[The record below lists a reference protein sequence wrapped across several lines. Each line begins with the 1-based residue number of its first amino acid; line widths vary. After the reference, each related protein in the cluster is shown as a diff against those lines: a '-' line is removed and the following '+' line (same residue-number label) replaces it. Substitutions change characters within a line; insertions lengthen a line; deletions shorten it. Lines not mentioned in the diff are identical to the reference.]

1 MRKLEEELKN
11 YASSDMYPFHMPGHK
26 RRGDF
31 VCRTAITE
39 IDGFDNLHDPEN
51 LIRGEMNFAKSF
63 YGTEETYFL
72 VNGSTVGILTA
83 ISAAVRPGGRI
94 LIERGCHISVYH
106 AAYLRGLHIDY
117 FDFGERSGQRPDAV
131 VITSPTYEGVVKPV
145 RKIAAYAHSLGVPL
159 IVDEAHGAHF
169 SMHPYFPESAVR
181 QGADLVI
188 QSTHKTLPALTQT
201 ALLHNATGLV
211 PDEKIRKFIDI
222 YETSSPSY
230 VLMASITKAIHR
242 AAEGGSE
249 AFQSYAERLRRL
261 RHALAGLS
269 NFRLFGGEDCVTS
282 GQDRAVSCV
291 PGMPVDP
298 GKIVIE
304 TERSSLSGPELYER
318 LRTGFH
324 LQPEMK
330 APEYVILM
338 TSVNDTQEGF
348 DRLLDALR
356 EIDREAGPERAAAGQ
371 EAETAEYV
379 SGPDGQMLP
388 ETVRKAADE
397 TVQRSGVVS
406 ENRPGCAPAAMTIAE
421 AADAEHEIVPLNQA
435 AGRVAG
441 DYIIVYPPD
450 SPLVVPGENFT
461 EDGIRAIRDRIR
473 AGLTVTGI
481 RRDEATGRE
490 CVEVVALS
498 HLEQPGT

>member
-1 MRKLEEELKN
+1 M
-11 YASSDMYPFHMPGHK
+11 
-26 RRGDF
+26 
-31 VCRTAITE
+31 
-39 IDGFDNLHDPEN
+39 
-51 LIRGEMNFAKSF
+51 
-63 YGTEETYFL
+63 
-72 VNGSTVGILTA
+72 
-83 ISAAVRPGGRI
+83 
-94 LIERGCHISVYH
+94 
-106 AAYLRGLHIDY
+106 
-117 FDFGERSGQRPDAV
+117 
-131 VITSPTYEGVVKPV
+131 
-145 RKIAAYAHSLGVPL
+145 PL

-211 PDEKIRKFIDI
+211 PDERIRKFIDI

-242 AAEGGSE
+242 AAEGGGA
-249 AFQSYAERLRRL
+249 AFEPYAERLKGL

-269 NFRLFGGEDCVTS
+269 NLRLFGGEDCVTTERDS
-282 GQDRAVSCV
+282 AVSCV

-304 TERSSLSGPELYER
+304 TDRSSISGPELYDR

-348 DRLLDALR
+348 DRLIAALR
-356 EIDREAGPERAAAGQ
+356 EIDREVPERAR
-371 EAETAEYV
+371 T
-379 SGPDGQMLP
+379 
-388 ETVRKAADE
+388 AADE
-397 TVQRSGVVS
+397 STQAGTAAS
-406 ENRPGCAPAAMTIAE
+406 ENRSVCAPAAMTIAE
-421 AADAEHEIVPLNQA
+421 AADAEHEIVPLDQA
-435 AGRVAG
+435 AGRIAG

-450 SPLVVPGENFT
+450 SPLVVPGERFT
-461 EDGIRAIRDRIR
+461 EENIRTIRDRIR

-481 RRDEATGRE
+481 RYGQMPEQDL
-490 CVEVVALS
+490 VEVVA
-498 HLEQPGT
+498 H

>member
-1 MRKLEEELKN
+1 MTMRKLEEELKQ
-11 YASSDMYPFHMPGHK
+11 YAASDMYPFHMPGHK
-26 RRGDF
+26 RRGDA
-31 VCRTAITE
+31 VCRTDITE
-39 IDGFDNLHDPEN
+39 IDGFDNLHDPED
-51 LIRGEMNFAKSF
+51 LIRGEMDFAKAF
-63 YGTEETYFL
+63 YGTKETYFL

-117 FDFGERSGQRPDAV
+117 LDFGERSGQRPDAI
-131 VITSPTYEGVVKPV
+131 VITSPTYEGAVKPV

-211 PDEKIRKFIDI
+211 PDERIRKFIDI

-242 AAEGGSE
+242 AAEGGGA
-249 AFQSYAERLRRL
+249 AFEPYAERLKGL

-269 NFRLFGGEDCVTS
+269 NLRLFGGEDCVTTERDS
-282 GQDRAVSCV
+282 AVSCV

-304 TERSSLSGPELYER
+304 TDRSSISGPELYDR

-348 DRLLDALR
+348 DRLIAALR
-356 EIDREAGPERAAAGQ
+356 EIDREVGPERPDGLHAAEAADRAAGGD
-371 EAETAEYV
+371 A
-379 SGPDGQMLP
+379 LIIP
-388 ETVRKAADE
+388 ERARTAADE
-397 TVQRSGVVS
+397 STQAGTAAS
-406 ENRPGCAPAAMTIAE
+406 ENRSVCAPAAMTIAE
-421 AADAEHEIVPLNQA
+421 AADAEHEIVPLDQA
-435 AGRVAG
+435 AGRIAG

-450 SPLVVPGENFT
+450 SPLVVPGERFT
-461 EDGIRAIRDRIR
+461 EENIRTIRDRIR

-481 RRDEATGRE
+481 RYGQMPEQDL
-490 CVEVVALS
+490 VEVVA
-498 HLEQPGT
+498 H

>member
-1 MRKLEEELKN
+1 MTMRKLEEELEK
-11 YASSDMYPFHMPGHK
+11 YAASDMYPFHMPGHK
-26 RRGDF
+26 RRGDA
-31 VCRTAITE
+31 VCRTDITE
-39 IDGFDNLHDPEN
+39 IDGFDNLHDPED
-51 LIRGEMNFAKSF
+51 LIRGEMDFAKKF

-117 FDFGERSGQRPDAV
+117 LDYGERSGQRPDAV
-131 VITSPTYEGVVKPV
+131 VITSPTYEGAVKKV
-145 RKIAAYAHSLGVPL
+145 SETAAYAHSIGAVL

-181 QGADLVI
+181 QGADLVV

-201 ALLHNATGLV
+201 ALLHNVTGRV
-211 PDEKIRKFIDI
+211 TDASIRKFLDI

-230 VLMASITKAIHR
+230 ILMSSITGAIHR
-242 AAEGGSE
+242 AAEGGSSM
-249 AFQSYAERLRRL
+249 FDSYAERLKRL
-261 RHALAGLS
+261 RHELAGLT
-269 NFRLFGGEDCVTS
+269 NLHLFGGEECVTS
-282 GQDRAVSCV
+282 GRDRAVSCV

-304 TERSSLSGPELYER
+304 TDRSSISGTELYDR

-348 DRLLDALR
+348 DRLLHALR
-356 EIDREAGPERAAAGQ
+356 EIDREAGP
-371 EAETAEYV
+371 
-379 SGPDGQMLP
+379 DGK
-388 ETVRKAADE
+388 T
-397 TVQRSGVVS
+397 QRDKVAS
-406 ENRPGCAPAAMTIAE
+406 ENRSGGASAAMTIAK
-421 AADAEHEIVPLNQA
+421 AMDAEHETVPLDQA
-435 AGRVAG
+435 AGRIAG

-450 SPLVVPGENFT
+450 SPLIVPGEIFT
-461 EDGIRAIRDRIR
+461 EDSIRTIRDRIR

-481 RRDEATGRE
+481 CYGNVSETDE
-490 CVEVVALS
+490 VEVVI
-498 HLEQPGT
+498 PG

>member
-1 MRKLEEELKN
+1 MSDDNDFNYPGELPICEHREEILALLKKNDVVIVCGDTGSGKTTQLPKMAMELGRGKNGRRIACPQPRRLAAVTVAERVAEELKSPVGGIIG
-11 YASSDMYPFHMPGHK
+11 YQHRFA
-26 RRGDF
+26 RR
-31 VCRTAITE
+31 V
-39 IDGFDNLHDPEN
+39 
-51 LIRGEMNFAKSF
+51 S
-63 YGTEETYFL
+63 EETRVKFMTDGVL
-72 VNGSTVGILTA
+72 LAETRSDPLL
-83 ISAAVRPGGRI
+83 R
-94 LIERGCHISVYH
+94 
-106 AAYLRGLHIDY
+106 AYDTI
-117 FDFGERSGQRPDAV
+117 
-131 VITSPTYEGVVKPV
+131 
-145 RKIAAYAHSLGVPL
+145 

-211 PDEKIRKFIDI
+211 PDERIRKFIDI

-242 AAEGGSE
+242 AAEGGGA
-249 AFQSYAERLRRL
+249 AFEPYAERLKGL

-269 NFRLFGGEDCVTS
+269 NLRLFGGEDCVTTERDS
-282 GQDRAVSCV
+282 AVSCV

-304 TERSSLSGPELYER
+304 TDRSSISGPELYDR

-348 DRLLDALR
+348 DRLIAALR
-356 EIDREAGPERAAAGQ
+356 EIDREVGPERPDGLHAAEAADRAAGGD
-371 EAETAEYV
+371 A
-379 SGPDGQMLP
+379 LIIP
-388 ETVRKAADE
+388 ERARTAADE
-397 TVQRSGVVS
+397 STQAGTAAS
-406 ENRPGCAPAAMTIAE
+406 ENRSVCAPAAMTIAE
-421 AADAEHEIVPLNQA
+421 AADAEHEIVPLDQA
-435 AGRVAG
+435 AGRIAG

-450 SPLVVPGENFT
+450 SPLVVPGERFT
-461 EDGIRAIRDRIR
+461 EENIRTIRDRIR
-473 AGLTVTGI
+473 AGLTVTGF
-481 RRDEATGRE
+481 RYGQMPEQDL
-490 CVEVVALS
+490 VEVVA
-498 HLEQPGT
+498 H

>member
-1 MRKLEEELKN
+1 MRKLEEELKQ
-11 YASSDMYPFHMPGHK
+11 YAASDMYPFHMPGHK
-26 RRGDF
+26 RRGDA
-31 VCRTAITE
+31 VCRTDITE
-39 IDGFDNLHDPEN
+39 IDGFDNLHDPED
-51 LIRGEMNFAKSF
+51 LIRGEMDFAKVF
-63 YGTEETYFL
+63 YGTKETYFL

-117 FDFGERSGQRPDAV
+117 LDFGERSGQRPDAI
-131 VITSPTYEGVVKPV
+131 VITSPTYEGAVKPV

-201 ALLHNATGLV
+201 ALLHNVTGRV
-211 PDEKIRKFIDI
+211 TDASIRKFLDI

-230 VLMASITKAIHR
+230 ILMSSITGAIHR
-242 AAEGGSE
+242 AAEGGS
-249 AFQSYAERLRRL
+249 AMFDSYAERLKRL
-261 RHALAGLS
+261 RHELAGLT
-269 NFRLFGGEDCVTS
+269 NLHLFGGEECVTS
-282 GQDRAVSCV
+282 GRDRAVSCE

-304 TERSSLSGPELYER
+304 TDGAAMTGPELYDR
-318 LRTGFH
+318 LRKEFH

-348 DRLLDALR
+348 DRLIAALR
-356 EIDREAGPERAAAGQ
+356 EIDREVGPERPDGLHAAEAADRAAGGD
-371 EAETAEYV
+371 A
-379 SGPDGQMLP
+379 LIIP
-388 ETVRKAADE
+388 ERARTAADE
-397 TVQRSGVVS
+397 STQAGTAAS
-406 ENRPGCAPAAMTIAE
+406 ENRSVCAPAAMTIAE
-421 AADAEHEIVPLNQA
+421 AADAEHEIVPLDQA
-435 AGRVAG
+435 AGRIAG

-450 SPLVVPGENFT
+450 SPLVVPGERFT
-461 EDGIRAIRDRIR
+461 EENIRTIRDRIR

-481 RRDEATGRE
+481 RYGQMPEQDL
-490 CVEVVALS
+490 VEVVA
-498 HLEQPGT
+498 H